1 MIARKLPYI
10 LGGVCA
16 ASASSF
22 AQVPDLLNALDA
34 GGRAMGVGGSLY
46 ATGADTLSSYYNPAG
61 LGYLNQG
68 AFGLAYR
75 NMPTSRSR
83 ASDEFGNLEL
93 DSTGRRGG
101 STVSHLGLAYPIS
114 EGRNGTLA
122 VSYTVGGF
130 IDDTRTNAGVLVG
143 GNPVNF
149 YSESLKAKSDYFTL
163 AYGKASADQSFSW
176 GVGLQYVRQRV
187 ANEILLVDSGNN
199 VLIDAD
205 LDETGNGIGLVAGV
219 QFIPKGNPN
228 MSLGLSYRTEVD
240 LNGNDDTQELY
251 DKIPAR
257 LLGGIAY
264 RQDGLRG
271 GRDFIVYGLQ
281 FMHFFSG
288 QSSQVF
294 DRENQTTAGF
304 GLEYSYQTQ
313 GFRIP
318 IRLGYHMVPSGGEDF
333 GPRNA
338 FTFGVGYRPNDNR
351 FGIDLNFASPEK
363 GGYDIG
369 ISLNYRLGK

>member
-1 MIARKLPYI
+1 MIARKLPFI
-10 LGGVCA
+10 VGGLCA

-68 AFGLAYR
+68 AFGVAYR
-75 NMPTSRSR
+75 NFPTSSSS
-83 ASDEFGNLEL
+83 ASDEFGDLEL
-93 DSTGRRGG
+93 DSRGRRGG
-101 STVSHLGLAYPIS
+101 SSISHAGLAYPLNQ
-114 EGRNGTLA
+114 GRMGTLA

-130 IDDTRTNAGVLVG
+130 IDDSRTNGGVLVG

-149 YSESLKAKSDYFTL
+149 YRESVKAKSDYFTL
-163 AYGKASADQSFSW
+163 AYGKASSDQSFSW
-176 GVGLQYVRQRV
+176 GVGLQYVRQRI

-199 VLIDAD
+199 TLIDAD
-205 LDETGNGIGLVAGV
+205 FDETGNGLGFVAGF
-219 QFIPKGNPN
+219 QWIPKSNPN
-228 MSLGLSYRTEVD
+228 MSFGLSYRSEID
-240 LNGNDDTQELY
+240 LNDNEDTAALY

-271 GRDFIVYGLQ
+271 GRDFIVYGAQLQ
-281 FMHFFSG
+281 HFFAG
-288 QSSQVF
+288 EDSQVF
-294 DRENQTTAGF
+294 DRQNQSTFGF

-318 IRLGYHMVPSGGEDF
+318 IRLGYQLVPGGGEDF

-338 FTFGVGYRPNDNR
+338 FTFGFGYRPNDNR

-363 GGYDIG
+363 GGYDMG